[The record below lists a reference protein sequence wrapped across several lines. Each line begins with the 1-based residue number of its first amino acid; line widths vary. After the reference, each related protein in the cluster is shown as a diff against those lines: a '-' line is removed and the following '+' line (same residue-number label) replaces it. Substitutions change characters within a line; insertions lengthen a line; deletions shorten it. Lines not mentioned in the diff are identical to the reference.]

1 MTLSLIG
8 LGLLFLICFL
18 GVPLGFGMLIIGTL
32 GFAYIRGTIPAMEMA
47 GQQIIDLSMNYNF
60 STLPL
65 FILMGAFVH
74 RARLSDDLYGAAHA
88 WLSHWRGGL
97 AMTTIAACAGFSA
110 VSGSSLATAATMSK
124 VAMPAM
130 RKYRYSDGLATASIA
145 AGGTLGIL
153 IPPSVPLV
161 IYGILTNSDIGKLF
175 VAGVVP
181 GLLLVALFIG
191 SISVLTIIYPEMGPN
206 GPKTPWNQRFRALGR
221 VWGILVLFLIVLGGI
236 YLGIFT
242 PTEAAGIGAAGA
254 MLFAWG
260 RGRLTFSVLVSA
272 LVECGV
278 TTAMIFVVAF
288 GAVAFSNFVAMAG
301 LTGTIV
307 QGISAMDLSPMGVVL
322 VMCAIYLVMGS
333 VFDSLSMM
341 LLTIPVF
348 AAILTNLGVDLIW
361 FGIVAIIVIELGLIT
376 PPIGMNVF
384 VVKSVVKDVDLWTI
398 FGGVWPFVFAGL
410 VALALVLAFPE
421 LALWLP
427 SKM

>member
-1 MTLSLIG
+1 MILSLIG
-8 LGLLFLICFL
+8 LAALFVICFL
-18 GVPLGFGMLIIGTL
+18 GVPLGYGMLIIGTL
-32 GFAYIRGTIPAMEMA
+32 GFAYIRGMGPAMEMA
-47 GQQIIDLSMNYNF
+47 GQQIVDLSMNYNF

-88 WLSHWRGGL
+88 WHSHRRGGL

-124 VAMPAM
+124 VAMPPM
-130 RKYRYSDGLATASIA
+130 RKYGYDDALATGSIA

-161 IYGILTNSDIGKLF
+161 IYGILTNADIGQLF
-175 VAGVVP
+175 VAGIVP
-181 GLLLVALFIG
+181 GLLLVLLFMAAIA
-191 SISVLTIIYPEMGPN
+191 ITTRLRPELGRAGPR
-206 GPKTPWNQRFRALGR
+206 TAWRERWRALGR
-221 VWGILVLFLIVLGGI
+221 VWGILVLFTVVLGGI

-242 PTEAAGIGAAGA
+242 PTESAGIGAVGA

-260 RGRLTFSVLVSA
+260 RGRLTMRGLFQS

-278 TTAMIFVVAF
+278 TTAMIYVVAF
-288 GAVAFSNFVAMAG
+288 GAVAFSNFVAMSG
-301 LTGTIV
+301 LTGAIV
-307 QGISAMDLSPMGVVL
+307 RSITALNLSPLGVVL
-322 VMCAIYLVMGS
+322 IMCAIYLVMGM

-348 AAILTNLGVDLIW
+348 AAILVSLNVDLIW
-361 FGIVAIIVIELGLIT
+361 FGIVAIIVIEIGLIT

-384 VVKSVVKDVDLWTI
+384 VVKSVVKDVDLWTV
-398 FGGVWPFVFAGL
+398 FRGVWPFVFSGL
-410 VALALVLAFPE
+410 VALALVIAFPQI
-421 LALWLP
+421 ALWLP
-427 SKM
+427 SHM

>member
-1 MTLSLIG
+1 MILSLIG

-18 GVPLGFGMLIIGTL
+18 GVPLGIGMLIIGTL
-32 GFAYIRGTIPAMEMA
+32 GFAWLRGMIPAMEMA
-47 GQQIIDLSMNYNF
+47 GQQVIDLSMNYNF

-74 RARLSDDLYGAAHA
+74 RARLSDDLYAAAHA
-88 WLSHWRGGL
+88 WFSHLRGGL

-130 RKYRYSDGLATASIA
+130 RRHGYGDGLATASIA

-153 IPPSVPLV
+153 IPPSVPMV
-161 IYGILTNSDIGKLF
+161 IYGILTNSDIGQLF
-175 VAGVVP
+175 VAGIVP
-181 GLLLVALFIG
+181 GLLMVVLFIG
-191 SISVLTIIYPEMGPN
+191 AISILTFFYPAMGPN
-206 GPKTPWNQRFRALGR
+206 GPRTPWRERWRALRG
-221 VWGILVLFLIVLGGI
+221 VWGIVILFLIVLGGI

-242 PTEAAGIGAAGA
+242 PTEAAGIGAASA
-254 MLFAWG
+254 MFFAWQ
-260 RGRLTFSVLVSA
+260 RRRLSFNVLVGA

-288 GAVAFSNFVAMAG
+288 GALAFANFVAMAG
-301 LTGTIV
+301 LTGALVQTIE
-307 QGISAMDLSPMGVVL
+307 ALSLTPLGVVL

-348 AAILTNLGVDLIW
+348 AAILDRLGVDLIW

-384 VVKSVVKDVDLWTI
+384 VVKSVVKNVGLWTI
-398 FGGVWPFVFAGL
+398 FAGVWPFVVAGL
-410 VALALVLAFPE
+410 VALALVIAFPG

>member
-1 MTLSLIG
+1 MILSLVG
-8 LGLLFLICFL
+8 LAFLFLICFL
-18 GVPLGFGMLIIGTL
+18 GVPLGFGMLIVGTA
-32 GFAYIRGTIPAMEMA
+32 GFAYIRGSVPAMEMA

-74 RARLSDDLYGAAHA
+74 RAKLSDDLYEAANA

-124 VAMPAM
+124 VAMPPM
-130 RKYRYSDGLATASIA
+130 RKYRYSNALATGSIA
-145 AGGTLGIL
+145 AGGTLGIM
-153 IPPSVPLV
+153 IPPSVPMV
-161 IYGILTNSDIGKLF
+161 IYGILTDTDIGKLF
-175 VAGVVP
+175 VAGIVP
-181 GLLLVALFIG
+181 GLLLVVLFIA
-191 SISVLTIIYPEMGPN
+191 SISVLTFFWPEMGPS
-206 GPKTPWNQRFRALGR
+206 GPKSSWSKRWKSLLN
-221 VWGILVLFLIVLGGI
+221 VWGILALFLLVLGGI

-242 PTEAAGIGAAGA
+242 PNEAAGIGAIGA
-254 MLFAWG
+254 MFFAWI
-260 RGRLTFSVLVSA
+260 RGRLSRKVLVSA

-288 GAVAFSNFVAMAG
+288 GAMAFSNFVAMAG
-301 LTGTIV
+301 LTGSIV
-307 QGISAMDLSPMGVVL
+307 SMITAMELSPLGVVL
-322 VMCAIYLVMGS
+322 AMCLIYLIMGS

-348 AAILTNLGVDLIW
+348 AAILNSIGVDLIW

-384 VVKSVVKDVDLWTI
+384 VVKSVVKDVELWTI
-398 FGGVWPFVFAGL
+398 FSGVWPFVFAGL
-410 VALALVLAFPE
+410 VALGLVIAFPQ

>member
-1 MTLSLIG
+1 MIQSLIG
-8 LGLLFLICFL
+8 LCALFLMCFL
-18 GVPLGFGMLIIGTL
+18 GVPLGYGMLIIGII
-32 GFAYIRGTIPAMEMA
+32 GFAYIRGFGPAMEMA

-74 RARLSDDLYGAAHA
+74 RARLSDDLYEAANA
-88 WLSHWRGGL
+88 WLSHLRGGL

-124 VAMPAM
+124 VAMPPM
-130 RKYRYSDGLATASIA
+130 RKYGYSDALATGSIA

-153 IPPSVPLV
+153 IPPSVPMV
-161 IYGILTNSDIGKLF
+161 IYGILTNADIGKLF
-175 VAGVVP
+175 VAGIIP
-181 GLLLVALFIG
+181 GLVMVVLFIG
-191 SISVLTIIYPEMGPN
+191 AISVLTWLRPDAGPS
-206 GPKTPWNQRFRALGR
+206 GPRTDWPQRWRALGR

-242 PTEAAGIGAAGA
+242 PTESAGIGAFGA
-254 MLFAWG
+254 LMFTWG
-260 RGRLTFSVLVSA
+260 RKRLTRKVMLDS

-288 GAVAFSNFVAMAG
+288 GAVAFSNFVAMSG
-301 LTGTIV
+301 LTGEIV
-307 QGISAMDLSPMGVVL
+307 RMITDLNLSPLGVVL
-322 VMCAIYLVMGS
+322 MMCAVYLVMGT

-348 AAILTNLGVDLIW
+348 ATILTSMQVDLIW

-376 PPIGMNVF
+376 PPVGMNVF
-384 VVKSVVKDVDLWTI
+384 VVKSVVRDVDLWVI
-398 FGGVWPFVFAGL
+398 FRGVWPFVGAGL
-410 VALALVLAFPE
+410 LTLALVIAFPQI
-421 LALWLP
+421 ALWLP

>member
-1 MTLSLIG
+1 MILSLVG
-8 LGLLFLICFL
+8 LSLLFLICFL
-18 GVPLGFGMLIIGTL
+18 GVPLGYGMLIIGTL
-32 GFAYIRGTIPAMEMA
+32 GFAYIRGSGPAMEMA

-65 FILMGAFVH
+65 FVLMGAFVH
-74 RARLSDDLYGAAHA
+74 RAKLSDDLYEAANA

-124 VAMPAM
+124 VAMPPM
-130 RKYRYSDGLATASIA
+130 RKYRYSNALATGSIA
-145 AGGTLGIL
+145 AGGTLGIM
-153 IPPSVPLV
+153 IPPSVPMV
-161 IYGILTNSDIGKLF
+161 IYGILTDTDIGKLF
-175 VAGVVP
+175 VAGIVP
-181 GLLLVALFIG
+181 GLLLVVLFIL
-191 SISVLTIIYPEMGPN
+191 SISVLTFFWPEIGPS
-206 GPKTPWNQRFRALGR
+206 GPRSSWSTRWKSLLN
-221 VWGILVLFLIVLGGI
+221 VWGILALFLLVLGGI

-242 PTEAAGIGAAGA
+242 PTEAAGIGAIGA
-254 MLFAWG
+254 MFFAWI
-260 RGRLTFSVLVSA
+260 RGRLSQKVLVSA

-288 GAVAFSNFVAMAG
+288 GAMAFSNFVAMAG
-301 LTGTIV
+301 LTGSIV
-307 QGISAMDLSPMGVVL
+307 SMITAMELSPLGVVL
-322 VMCAIYLVMGS
+322 AMCLIYLIMGS

-348 AAILTNLGVDLIW
+348 SAILNSIGVDLIW

-384 VVKSVVKDVDLWTI
+384 VVKSVVKDVELWTI
-398 FGGVWPFVFAGL
+398 FSGVWPFVIAGL
-410 VALALVLAFPE
+410 VALGLVLAFPG

>member
-1 MTLSLIG
+1 
-8 LGLLFLICFL
+8 
-18 GVPLGFGMLIIGTL
+18 
-32 GFAYIRGTIPAMEMA
+32 
-47 GQQIIDLSMNYNF
+47 MNYNF

-74 RARLSDDLYGAAHA
+74 RAKLSDDLYEAANA

-124 VAMPAM
+124 VAMPPM
-130 RKYRYSDGLATASIA
+130 RKYKYHDSLATGSIA

-153 IPPSVPLV
+153 IPPSVPMV

-175 VAGVVP
+175 MAGILP
-181 GLLLVALFIG
+181 GLLLVVLFIG
-191 SISVLTIIYPEMGPN
+191 SIAVLTALRPNVGPR
-206 GPKTPWNQRFRALGR
+206 GPRSDWKTRLIALGR
-221 VWGILVLFLIVLGGI
+221 VWGILVLFTIVLGGI

-254 MLFAWG
+254 MFFAWL
-260 RGRLTFSVLVSA
+260 RGHLTFSVLTGA
-272 LVECGV
+272 LVECGL

-301 LTGTIV
+301 LTGALV
-307 QGISAMDLSPMGVVL
+307 DGINSMNLSPMGVVL
-322 VMCAIYLVMGS
+322 MICVIYLVMGS

-348 AAILTNLGVDLIW
+348 AAILNSMGVDLIW

-384 VVKSVVKDVDLWTI
+384 VVKSAVKDVELWTI
-398 FGGVWPFVFAGL
+398 FAGVWPFVAAGL
-410 VALALVLAFPE
+410 VALGLVIAFTE
-421 LALWLP
+421 IALWLP